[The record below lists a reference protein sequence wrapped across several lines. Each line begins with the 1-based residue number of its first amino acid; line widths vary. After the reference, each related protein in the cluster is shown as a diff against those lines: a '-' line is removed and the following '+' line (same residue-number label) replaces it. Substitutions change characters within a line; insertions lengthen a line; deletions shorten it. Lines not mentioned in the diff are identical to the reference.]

1 MLRAETFNWEMDL
14 FALSSLSNSR
24 PLTAITYN
32 AFKVSK
38 RPNETLN
45 VAMQYGKGC
54 EPSWHVLL
62 IDHSLVT
69 DRQENFP
76 LHYAMINFD

>member
-32 AFKVSK
+32 AFKVSPQKQAEATSTEIVKKAWLFAKLQPGRARK
-38 RPNETLN
+38 R
-45 VAMQYGKGC
+45 
-54 EPSWHVLL
+54 
-62 IDHSLVT
+62 
-69 DRQENFP
+69 
-76 LHYAMINFD
+76 INAT

>member
-32 AFKVSK
+32 AFKVSSQK
-38 RPNETLN
+38 QGLVMIP
-45 VAMQYGKGC
+45 KGRGN
-54 EPSWHVLL
+54 S
-62 IDHSLVT
+62 I
-69 DRQENFP
+69 
-76 LHYAMINFD
+76 